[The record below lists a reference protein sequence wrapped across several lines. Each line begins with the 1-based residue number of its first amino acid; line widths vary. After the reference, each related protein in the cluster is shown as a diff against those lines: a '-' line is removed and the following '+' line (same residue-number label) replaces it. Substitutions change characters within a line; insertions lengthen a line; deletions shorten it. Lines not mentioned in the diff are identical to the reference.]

1 MSIKKFKEEE
11 IPYEKLEKVG
21 LSRQMIED
29 LPEDALDKVLSGQ
42 LSPVV
47 PLNVTTEDGK
57 TYESRG
63 RFSIYVKEDGEVSA
77 RIHPVMKPIGE
88 TMQVAKVN
96 DETGKVE
103 YQDIPTSE
111 RYSKQVIDQLKDG
124 KVVHDYLYHPD
135 GTREQAYLQLD
146 EETNGIIGIPS
157 EAVNRNLEIVN
168 TELHLTKAEGNCL
181 NNGGLVTYSTDE
193 DELLTV
199 GLDLRSPSGI
209 RFAVGDEKKWQES
222 KQRDWDKYELG
233 VNGCWMTDDDGNL
246 QYIPEDEFDE
256 LDIWNEV
263 EKQHERKKQAETP
276 HRGLTK

>member
-124 KVVHDYLYHPD
+124 KVVLDYLYHPD

-233 VNGCWMTDDDGNL
+233 VNGCWMTDDEGNL

>member
-63 RFSIYVKEDGEVSA
+63 RFSIYVKDDGEVSA
-77 RIHPVMKPIGE
+77 KIHPVMKPIGE

-124 KVVHDYLYHPD
+124 KVVLDYLYHPD

-233 VNGCWMTDDDGNL
+233 VNGCWMTDDEGNL

>member
-124 KVVHDYLYHPD
+124 KVVLDYLYHPD

-168 TELHLTKAEGNCL
+168 TELHLTRAEGNCL

>member
-63 RFSIYVKEDGEVSA
+63 RFSIYVKDDGEVSA
-77 RIHPVMKPIGE
+77 KIHPVMKPIGE

-103 YQDIPTSE
+103 YQDIPTGE

-124 KVVHDYLYHPD
+124 KVVLDYLYHPD

-157 EAVNRNLEIVN
+157 EAVNRNLEIVS

-233 VNGCWMTDDDGNL
+233 VNGCWMTDDEGNL

>member
-77 RIHPVMKPIGE
+77 KIHPVMKPIGE

-124 KVVHDYLYHPD
+124 KVVLDYLYHPD

-209 RFAVGDEKKWQES
+209 RFTVGDEKKWQES

-233 VNGCWMTDDDGNL
+233 VNGCWMTDDEGNL

>member
-63 RFSIYVKEDGEVSA
+63 RFSIYVKDDGEVSA
-77 RIHPVMKPIGE
+77 KIHPVMKPIGE

-96 DETGKVE
+96 EETGKVE

-124 KVVHDYLYHPD
+124 KVVMDYLYHPD
-135 GTREQAYLQLD
+135 GTREQAFLQLD
-146 EETNGIIGIPS
+146 EETNGIIGISS
-157 EAVNRNLEIVN
+157 EAVNRNLEIVS

-222 KQRDWDKYELG
+222 RQRDWDKYELG

-246 QYIPEDEFDE
+246 QYVPEDEFDE

>member
-47 PLNVTTEDGK
+47 PINVTTEDGK

-124 KVVHDYLYHPD
+124 KVVLDYLYHPD

-233 VNGCWMTDDDGNL
+233 VNGCWMTDDEGNL